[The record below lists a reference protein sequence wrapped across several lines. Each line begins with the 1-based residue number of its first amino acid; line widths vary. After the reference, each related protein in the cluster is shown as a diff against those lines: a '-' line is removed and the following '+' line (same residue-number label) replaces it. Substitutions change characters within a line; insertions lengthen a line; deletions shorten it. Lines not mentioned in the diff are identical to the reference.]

1 MVKPV
6 RESRLATIPTVRE
19 LLPPCAAVAK
29 IGPDSV
35 AGVEHVSGDPGAV
48 WKTAQADTVRAGI
61 LNTAQWA

>member
-19 LLPPCAAVAK
+19 LLPPWTAVAK

-48 WKTAQADTVRAGI
+48 WKTA
-61 LNTAQWA
+61 